1 MELIRKVLNFNKMLL
16 VSLQV
21 FKPKLKIKSK
31 YISKSFKFNPKTLSY
46 CLAKYKIKVIRT
58 CRHKEKNHK
67 TNIEE

>member
-1 MELIRKVLNFNKMLL
+1 MLL

-21 FKPKLKIKSK
+21 FKPNLKSK
-31 YISKSFKFNPKTLSY
+31 SQDIIKSFKFNPKTLFH

-67 TNIEE
+67 TNKEE